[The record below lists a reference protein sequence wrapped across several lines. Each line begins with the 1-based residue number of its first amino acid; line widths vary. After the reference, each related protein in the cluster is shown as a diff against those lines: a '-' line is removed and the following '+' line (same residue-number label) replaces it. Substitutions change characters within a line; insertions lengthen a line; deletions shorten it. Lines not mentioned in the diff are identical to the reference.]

1 MELSSLKNKKFK
13 EGTFQA
19 QKKTVHEKFLIIFR
33 EMELSSLNFKNFLYF
48 RRELESLKLKKFV
61 TVSKNNFIHS
71 SS

>member
-19 QKKTVHEKFLIIFR
+19 QKKTVPEKFLIFR